1 MDNRFEVTVSA
12 GTMRS
17 DSSAA
22 VRFPHRWTPGGV
34 TVEADF
40 TGAHLLH
47 LATAGCVL
55 NDIYREAESLGID
68 VSGVR
73 VTAAGGFDTTTWQ
86 STGIDYSVE
95 VSSNASADKLA
106 DLLEVVDQVAEI
118 PHAIRAAPA
127 SGGPVLADHAQRPAS
142 PGRASRCEGR
152 GRPAAAPPARTGAPY
167 WMEG

>member
-22 VRFPHRWTPGGV
+22 VRFPHQWTPGGV

-47 LATAGCVL
+47 LAAAGCVL

-68 VSGVR
+68 VSGV
-73 VTAAGGFDTTTWQ
+73 
-86 STGIDYSVE
+86 
-95 VSSNASADKLA
+95 
-106 DLLEVVDQVAEI
+106 
-118 PHAIRAAPA
+118 P
-127 SGGPVLADHAQRPAS
+127 
-142 PGRASRCEGR
+142 
-152 GRPAAAPPARTGAPY
+152 
-167 WMEG
+167 